1 MPFFIEDNVMQMS
14 CQSNYHFAS
23 DRRDSVFP
31 CFVSFVAFCKHSPM
45 NTQLTR
51 RDLLKLASLGTAGTT
66 LGMLSGCEQR
76 ETNTPASASSAAAKS
91 INPNEEYVW
100 LSANANLPLFT
111 AHDHP
116 ALELAGKELGV

>member
-1 MPFFIEDNVMQMS
+1 
-14 CQSNYHFAS
+14 
-23 DRRDSVFP
+23 
-31 CFVSFVAFCKHSPM
+31 M
-45 NTQLTR
+45 NTNLSR
-51 RDLLKLASLGTAGTT
+51 RELLKLASLGTAATT

-76 ETNTPASASSAAAKS
+76 ETNTPATGSSAAAKS

-116 ALELAGKELGV
+116 ALELAGKELGVKVSIAGPNSVDIPGLVAAVEQ